1 MLNMSIN
8 CKWTPAVLKEIVDLP
23 YEWTRREKKELIA
36 AVVGIKVTEELSLIQ
51 SHGLKT
57 GMVGTYNTYS
67 KYKRKGKVT
76 FLSW

>member
-36 AVVGIKVTEELSLIQ
+36 AVVGIKVTEELSLIE
-51 SHGLKT
+51 SF
-57 GMVGTYNTYS
+57 
-67 KYKRKGKVT
+67 RP
-76 FLSW
+76 